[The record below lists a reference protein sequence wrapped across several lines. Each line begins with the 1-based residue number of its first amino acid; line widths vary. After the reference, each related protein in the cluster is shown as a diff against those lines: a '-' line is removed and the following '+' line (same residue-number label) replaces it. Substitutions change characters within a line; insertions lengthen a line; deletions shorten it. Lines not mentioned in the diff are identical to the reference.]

1 MDLSNANRIIIIRL
15 SSLGDILLTTPL
27 IRSIKKNFENI
38 KIDFLLRE
46 EYKDTLSYNPY
57 INKSYFY
64 QRNDNSKVFESLSSS
79 KYDLCIDLQNNLRSS
94 KFASLLNC
102 SKVKFQKHTIDKFLL
117 VNFKINRLRGL
128 PPIPVRYASSL
139 KGFQLDDEGL
149 DLFLPEGLKTSVKKQ
164 GNTIG
169 FCPGSRHLTKMWPEE
184 YFIELGN
191 MLVSEGFNIALLGGK
206 SDREVCKRISE
217 KIPLSVD
224 LSNNDDLLG
233 IASEMKNCKLI
244 VCNDSGMLHTACAV
258 KTPVAVFFGSTVGE
272 FGFIPYNNRNLILQ
286 NNCLS
291 CRPCSHIG
299 REKCPKGHF
308 KCMLE
313 VTPQKALNEI
323 LGMLK

>member
-1 MDLSNANRIIIIRL
+1 VDLSNANRIIIIRL

-27 IRSIKKNFENI
+27 IRSIKKQYENI

-57 INKSYFY
+57 INKLYFY

-79 KYDLCIDLQNNLRSS
+79 KYDLCIDLQNNLRSA
-94 KFASLLNC
+94 KVVSLLNC
-102 SKVKFQKHTIDKFLL
+102 SNVKFQKHTIDKFLL
-117 VNFKINRLRGL
+117 VNFKINRLRDL
-128 PPIPVRYASSL
+128 PSIPVRYASSL

-149 DLFLPEGLKTSVKKQ
+149 DLFLPEGIKTSIKNQ

-184 YFIELGN
+184 YFIELGSR
-191 MLVSEGFNIALLGGK
+191 LLSEGFNIALLGGK

-217 KIPLSVD
+217 KIPSSVD

-258 KTPVAVFFGSTVGE
+258 KTPVTVFFGSTVSE
-272 FGFIPYNNRNLILQ
+272 FGFTPYNNKNLILQ

-291 CRPCSHIG
+291 CRPCSHVG